1 MLDSNFTHLK
11 NLRLADYNFVYE
23 LNENCYRSDIKNI
36 EKKELLR
43 FNGLENTTQ
52 QLNLMMIEYSLP
64 NILSNI
70 VLCIIQERNTSLNTI
85 LLKQSFENL
94 VLKKDGDYYI
104 KHQLKKFL
112 HHLLFSNIGSSN
124 VFDSKMEFES
134 IYYCKSQNVILQYF
148 SAFQLNDLLGL
159 VFTKSFFQI
168 DLKKSF
174 IKNGYGTINLSI
186 KIK

>member
-1 MLDSNFTHLK
+1 M
-11 NLRLADYNFVYE
+11 ADYNFVYE

-36 EKKELLR
+36 ENKELLR

-52 QLNLMMIEYSLP
+52 QLNLMMIESSLP

-70 VLCIIQERNTSLNTI
+70 VLGIIQERNKSLNTI

-104 KHQLKKFL
+104 KHQLKKYL
-112 HHLLFSNIGSSN
+112 QYLLFSNIGSSN
-124 VFDSKMEFES
+124 VFDGKMEFEN
-134 IYYCKSQNVILQYF
+134 IYYCKSQNGVLQYF

-159 VFTKSFFQI
+159 VFVKSFFQI

-174 IKNGYGTINLSI
+174 VINEKVIINLSI
-186 KIK
+186 RIK